1 MLVHELEAAECAAIL
16 QRTTLGRLGCSHD
29 DQPYVVPIYFS
40 YDVDLHCLYG
50 FSSIGQ
56 KVRWMRHNPK
66 VCVQVDEIEGQ
77 HHWQTVVV
85 VGKYQEIHEDP
96 LEADS
101 RRRAEQLFQER
112 STWWLPGAAA
122 VSDRPREHAVMF
134 RITIERLTGRR
145 ARREERSAWF

>member
-1 MLVHELEAAECAAIL
+1 VDAA
-16 QRTTLGRLGCSHD
+16 
-29 DQPYVVPIYFS
+29 QP
-40 YDVDLHCLYG
+40 
-50 FSSIGQ
+50 
-56 KVRWMRHNPK
+56 
-66 VCVQVDEIEGQ
+66 EGLRASRRDRGPAPLA
-77 HHWQTVVV
+77 HRVV